1 MSIFLLLLRQQYLKK
16 CNELYNIRSEMDAQN
31 VSFLIVIMLAHLG
44 KKDVLQLRHVMTSKY
59 VDIRPF
65 RMLFSSFFFITLH
78 DIIIMVVFA
87 VVVVVVPG

>member
-31 VSFLIVIMLAHLG
+31 VSFLIVIMLAHFG
-44 KKDVLQLRHVMTSKY
+44 KKDVFQLRHVMTSKY
-59 VDIRPF
+59 VDIWPC

-78 DIIIMVVFA
+78 DIIIMVV
-87 VVVVVVPG
+87 VVVVAVPG